1 MPEDPEEQAGTPKG
15 AGSGPL
21 GPISILGQ
29 PREDCPSPPHPR
41 LRVNKN
47 GHGHGHRCSSSAV
60 PSLSHSQLV
69 GMLSP
74 RHTVTRLGGVLR
86 IFQVG
91 RPPPQSTLGTFSSP
105 QKDTPLHS
113 PPSTPWQSMDFPGL
127 DIPRLWN
134 PPPRDLVSGCWHS
147 VSWFQDSSVS
157 VLHSSSSLSWTPLHA
172 PTTCS
177 SSEGLSTLGS
187 FTFWLQ

>member
-1 MPEDPEEQAGTPKG
+1 MPEDPEEQG
-15 AGSGPL
+15 APQRVPALVPSGP
-21 GPISILGQ
+21 S
-29 PREDCPSPPHPR
+29 PSRGSPARTAHLPPYPR

-47 GHGHGHRCSSSAV
+47 GHGHGHRCSSSAA

-74 RHTVTRLGGVLR
+74 CHTVTRLGGVLR
-86 IFQVG
+86 IFRVG

-157 VLHSSSSLSWTPLHA
+157 VLHSSSSLGWTPLHA